1 VQRDWGDDQIGMII
15 RQIPN
20 QLPCDDA
27 GQTNFSAI
35 FQPKHNLR
43 RYIIIFH
50 GGADAV
56 MLGWIRNAR
65 RATGIIATVKFKRR
79 CASAAPRRPQKF

>member
-1 VQRDWGDDQIGMII
+1 MPLNAASSWPMRADWLEGTRPHPGPVQRDWGDDQIGMII
-15 RQIPN
+15 RQMPN

-50 GGADAV
+50 GRPDAV
-56 MLGWIRNAR
+56 MPGWMGD
-65 RATGIIATVKFKRR
+65 T
-79 CASAAPRRPQKF
+79 

>member
-1 VQRDWGDDQIGMII
+1 M
-15 RQIPN
+15 PN

-35 FQPKHNLR
+35 FQPKQNSR

-50 GGADAV
+50 GRADAV
-56 MLGWIRNAR
+56 MPGGAVRYMTRNKHRRHGQIRKALRIRGTKAVPEIPNFAS
-65 RATGIIATVKFKRR
+65 KRR
-79 CASAAPRRPQKF
+79 KRVHPLG